1 MGIEKRIESFIQ
13 RTIWKLTRNSDII
26 KYVPKRMNNGV
37 IIGDCAVI
45 RRKKPGT
52 IDVWSKQRQPIV
64 RDLHNHKIAICIAT
78 LMNQYTPRHAQTIK
92 EMKQLDKEYH
102 MLFIEHNRL
111 SSKKKSDK
119 DVLEYL
125 EDRLQLVK
133 NKIDSFYSTMTI

>member
-1 MGIEKRIESFIQ
+1 MQ
-13 RTIWKLTRNSDII
+13 LL
-26 KYVPKRMNNGV
+26 NNFL
-37 IIGDCAVI
+37 
-45 RRKKPGT
+45 
-52 IDVWSKQRQPIV
+52 Q
-64 RDLHNHKIAICIAT
+64 DLDT

-111 SSKKKSDK
+111 SGKKKSDK

-125 EDRLQLVK
+125 EDRLQLVR

>member
-13 RTIWKLTRNSDII
+13 RTIWKLTRSSDII
-26 KYVPKRMNNGV
+26 KYVPKRLHNGV
-37 IIGDCAVI
+37 VIGDCAVI
-45 RRKKPGT
+45 RKKGVGS
-52 IDVWSKQRQPIV
+52 IDIFSKQRQAIV

-92 EMKQLDKEYH
+92 EMKKLDKEYH

-111 SSKKKSDK
+111 SGKKKSDK

-125 EDRLQLVK
+125 EDRLQLVR